1 MGDLSDIFHKITS
14 WSIMQSQYPLVD
26 MKSTIDNK
34 IYRVR
39 DLPDK
44 QEAANLLAKVRIK
57 MSNLMTHLETK
68 YQDKPQIQRLVRNF
82 RANPER
88 LLESTPDAD
97 HTSYSVNKG
106 EKVHLCLRQRE
117 GGNEQLVND
126 NVMMFVALHEM
137 AHMITATI
145 GHGPD
150 FWNNFGFLLKEAEQQ
165 GIYKH
170 QDFKSHPVAYC
181 GVSITDAPSYD
192 PSKDTETTPQAGN
205 NLQIGTLR
213 F

>member
-1 MGDLSDIFHKITS
+1 
-14 WSIMQSQYPLVD
+14 MQTQYPLVD

-34 IYRVR
+34 TYRVR

-117 GGNEQLVND
+117 GNNEQLVND

-170 QDFKSHPVAYC
+170 QDFKSHPVSYC

>member
-1 MGDLSDIFHKITS
+1 
-14 WSIMQSQYPLVD
+14 MQSQYPLVD

>member
-1 MGDLSDIFHKITS
+1 MADLSDIFHRITS
-14 WSIMQSQYPLVD
+14 WSLLQGQYPLIEVRS
-26 MKSTIDNK
+26 KVDNK
-34 IYRVR
+34 VYKVR

-44 QEAANLLAKVRIK
+44 QAAADLLAKIRIK
-57 MSNLMTHLETK
+57 MGNFMTYLETRFV
-68 YQDKPQIQRLVRNF
+68 DKPQIQRLVKNF

-88 LLESTPDAD
+88 LLEATPDAN

-106 EKVHLCLRQRE
+106 EKVHLCLRQRD
-117 GGNEQLVND
+117 GSNEELVDD

-137 AHMITATI
+137 SHMITASI

-170 QDFKSHPVAYC
+170 TDFRSHPVSYC
-181 GVSITDAPSYD
+181 GVSITDSPRYD
-192 PSKDTETTPQAGN
+192 PGKDTEKSQSGTDFA
-205 NLQIGTLR
+205 IGTVKY
-213 F
+213 

>member
-1 MGDLSDIFHKITS
+1 
-14 WSIMQSQYPLVD
+14 MQSQYPLVD

-181 GVSITDAPSYD
+181 GVNITDAPSYD

>member
-1 MGDLSDIFHKITS
+1 MSDIYDMFNKIQS
-14 WSIMQSQYPLVD
+14 WTMLQSQYPLTEVRS
-26 MKSTIDNK
+26 KIDNK
-34 IYRVR
+34 VYRVR

-44 QEAANLLAKVRIK
+44 QAAADLLARIRIK
-57 MSNLMTHLETK
+57 MGNFMTILETK
-68 YQDKPQIQRLVRNF
+68 FQDKPQIQRLVRNF

-88 LLESTPDAD
+88 LLEATPEAD

-117 GGNEQLVND
+117 GSNEQLVDD

-150 FWNNFGFLLKEAEQQ
+150 FWNNFGFLLKEAEQS

-170 QDFKSHPVAYC
+170 TDFRSHPVSYC
-181 GVSITDAPSYD
+181 GVSITDSPRYD
-192 PSKDTETTPQAGN
+192 ASKDTENGQQGTDFI
-205 NLQIGTLR
+205 IGTISGK
-213 F
+213 

>member
-1 MGDLSDIFHKITS
+1 
-14 WSIMQSQYPLVD
+14 MQSQYPLVEVR
-26 MKSTIDNK
+26 STVDNK
-34 IYRVR
+34 TYRVR

-57 MSNLMTHLETK
+57 MNNLMTHLETK

-88 LLESTPDAD
+88 LLEATPDAD

-106 EKVHLCLRQRE
+106 ERVHLCLRQRE
-117 GGNEQLVND
+117 GSNEQLVND
-126 NVMMFVALHEM
+126 NVMMFVAIHEM

-170 QDFKSHPVAYC
+170 QDFKSHPVSYC

-192 PSKDTETTPQAGN
+192 PAKDTETTPQAGN
-205 NLQIGTLR
+205 NLQIGTIRL
-213 F
+213 